1 MIPVLFHLGP
11 LTVYSF
17 GLMMALGFLAAD
29 YVIRLECVR
38 RGYDPEYSSSVVIA
52 AAVMGLLGS
61 RIYAILDDLPT
72 YLADPKLMVF
82 SGSGFVF
89 YGGMIG
95 GILGAYLVSRWYR
108 IGFASTMDM
117 CAPALAIGQ
126 AIGRIGCQLAG
137 DGDWGLPSN
146 LPWAMA
152 YPRAI
157 VGWNSE
163 TVLKLDEHYRLVSGY
178 FPGVRVHPAPVYET
192 ILYLGVF
199 TILWS
204 MRKTSHPAGR
214 LIYWYLV
221 LAGGARFLVEFVRI
235 NPRVFYGLSEAQLI
249 AFAMVVLGGVALIL
263 TNGKHPAERDQQS
276 GEREKIGVRCA
287 RRGPDDD
294 GDQGQNTVPGRRRR
308 RGHWP
313 GDSRAERAPRDASG
327 SERAVNQFE
336 LRGTGG
342 GWQSGGGFQARD
354 ARWDHGFARFVA
366 RQGCISQRL
375 GDLVRAVPRGNA
387 LDADVVRRL
396 QGQQGF
402 RDACRQPGH
411 RKGARRLRLTSRRT
425 ATTSRFCSTPKTS

>member
-38 RGYDPEYSSSVVIA
+38 RGYDPEYSSSIVIA
-52 AAVMGLLGS
+52 AAVIGLVGS
-61 RIYAILDDLPT
+61 RLYAILDDLPA
-72 YLADPKLMVF
+72 YLADPKTMIF

-108 IGFASTMDM
+108 IGFAATMDM
-117 CAPALAIGQ
+117 AAPALAIGQ

-137 DGDWGLPSN
+137 DGDWGLPSTM
-146 LPWAMA
+146 PWAMA

-204 MRKTSHPAGR
+204 MRKTSYPPGR

-221 LAGGARFLVEFVRI
+221 LAGGARFFVEFVRI
-235 NPRVFYGLSEAQLI
+235 NPRVFYMFSEAQLI
-249 AFAMVVLGGVALIL
+249 AFAMVVVGGIALIL
-263 TNGKHPAERDQQS
+263 T
-276 GEREKIGVRCA
+276 REK
-287 RRGPDDD
+287 
-294 GDQGQNTVPGRRRR
+294 DQAESGQRPG
-308 RGHWP
+308 
-313 GDSRAERAPRDASG
+313 EK
-327 SERAVNQFE
+327 N
-336 LRGTGG
+336 
-342 GWQSGGGFQARD
+342 
-354 ARWDHGFARFVA
+354 
-366 RQGCISQRL
+366 
-375 GDLVRAVPRGNA
+375 
-387 LDADVVRRL
+387 
-396 QGQQGF
+396 
-402 RDACRQPGH
+402 RQPAMDA
-411 RKGARRLRLTSRRT
+411 AR
-425 ATTSRFCSTPKTS
+425 A

>member
-29 YVIRLECVR
+29 YVIRFECVR
-38 RGYDPEYSSSVVIA
+38 RGYDPDYSSSIVIA
-52 AAVMGLLGS
+52 AAVMGLVGS
-61 RIYAILDDLPT
+61 RLYAILDDLPA
-72 YLADPKLMVF
+72 YLADPKTMIF

-108 IGFASTMDM
+108 IGFGATMDM

-137 DGDWGLPSN
+137 DGDWGLPST
-146 LPWAMA
+146 LPWAMT
-152 YPRAI
+152 YPNAI

-199 TILWS
+199 AIVWS

-221 LAGGARFLVEFVRI
+221 LAGGARFVVEFVRI
-235 NPRVFYGLSEAQLI
+235 NPRVFYGLSEAQVI
-249 AFAMVVLGGVALIL
+249 AFAMMAVGSVALIL
-263 TNGKHPAERDQQS
+263 TREKDQAASGQRPGEKNAHPAMDA
-276 GEREKIGVRCA
+276 A
-287 RRGPDDD
+287 R
-294 GDQGQNTVPGRRRR
+294 
-308 RGHWP
+308 
-313 GDSRAERAPRDASG
+313 A
-327 SERAVNQFE
+327 
-336 LRGTGG
+336 
-342 GWQSGGGFQARD
+342 
-354 ARWDHGFARFVA
+354 
-366 RQGCISQRL
+366 
-375 GDLVRAVPRGNA
+375 
-387 LDADVVRRL
+387 
-396 QGQQGF
+396 
-402 RDACRQPGH
+402 
-411 RKGARRLRLTSRRT
+411 
-425 ATTSRFCSTPKTS
+425 